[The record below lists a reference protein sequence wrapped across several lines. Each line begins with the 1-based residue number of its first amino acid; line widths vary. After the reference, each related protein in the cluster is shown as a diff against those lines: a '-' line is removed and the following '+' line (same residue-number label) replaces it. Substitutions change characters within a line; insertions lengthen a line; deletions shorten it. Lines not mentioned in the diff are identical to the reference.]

1 MGLRQTHK
9 QKFKMKL
16 IYKTKKRRR
25 LMQVERKW
33 CGKLSRD
40 NLKHKLYTTRKLFK
54 RKHHSPPY
62 GILYD
67 SPRELHPNGIFFLGL
82 PKLGLILSQGFEHA
96 YLPQINFLEHARALY
111 YGLQKDLSNDV
122 LHALIGNHST
132 LTLRGF
138 VVGNQIPNL
147 TPILSFD
154 HNSCISY
161 LNEQ

>member
-9 QKFKMKL
+9 QKFKMKS

-25 LMQVERKW
+25 LMQVEHKW

-82 PKLGLILSQGFEHA
+82 PKSRLILSQGFGHA
-96 YLPQINFLEHARALY
+96 FLLKSIFWSMQGHYTMAFKRIFRTMY
-111 YGLQKDLSNDV
+111 CM
-122 LHALIGNHST
+122 
-132 LTLRGF
+132 
-138 VVGNQIPNL
+138 P
-147 TPILSFD
+147 
-154 HNSCISY
+154 
-161 LNEQ
+161 